1 MMASTVSTDRT
12 EKKDPTFYI
21 PTEFYELHSPGA
33 VISSWIFKCK
43 KCAGVKLVASS
54 YRSRYNLRSH
64 IKSKHVHAVK
74 RFDAVCAAN
83 DQRKNVSNNAASAT
97 SPSKTLATPDEATS
111 SHQTTLPSMFEKKM
125 TQSGFDDLISV
136 YLSRC
141 ALPFNHV
148 ESSGFKEFVT
158 KLAPGYRIK
167 THHAYALR
175 CRRITT
181 LLKQKL
187 VQSFTKA
194 SKVR

>member
-1 MMASTVSTDRT
+1 MPYVQLMISVRT
-12 EKKDPTFYI
+12 FQIT
-21 PTEFYELHSPGA
+21 L
-33 VISSWIFKCK
+33 
-43 KCAGVKLVASS
+43 L
-54 YRSRYNLRSH
+54 LRLPH
-64 IKSKHVHAVK
+64 QK
-74 RFDAVCAAN
+74 
-83 DQRKNVSNNAASAT
+83 
-97 SPSKTLATPDEATS
+97 TPDEATS

-187 VQSFTKA
+187 V
-194 SKVR
+194 